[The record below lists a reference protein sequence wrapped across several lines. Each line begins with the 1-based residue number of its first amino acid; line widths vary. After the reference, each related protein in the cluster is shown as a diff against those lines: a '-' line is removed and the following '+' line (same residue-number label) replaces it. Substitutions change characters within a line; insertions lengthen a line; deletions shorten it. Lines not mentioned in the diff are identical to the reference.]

1 MTGQRFQNS
10 TAVASLLVTFRSL
23 LLGTVILL
31 VLGFPGNL
39 VAMMPVLLLAVLKE
53 SIVFV
58 VLVVGDVF
66 LATILMIL
74 VLFDSKS
81 KPKAALR
88 EITLS
93 VTVLSYCN

>member
-1 MTGQRFQNS
+1 MM
-10 TAVASLLVTFRSL
+10 
-23 LLGTVILL
+23 
-31 VLGFPGNL
+31 
-39 VAMMPVLLLAVLKE
+39 MMPVLLLAVLKE
-53 SIVFV
+53 SIVFFV
-58 VLVVGDVF
+58 VFFLVVGDVF